1 MNLFVAFSALL
12 AVAAAAPKADPYYL
26 LHPYLLSPHAK
37 TADLVTHPNGA
48 VVPSDTVSVQAA
60 RAGHLATKALG
71 WPYVHYLGKREAEAE
86 PEADA
91 DPYYLYGGYGY
102 HPAIT
107 SIGAFTTYT
116 NGAVVPTNTPA
127 VAAATASHLQAK
139 AADYAAHGYGYGLLY
154 GRKKREAESNP
165 EADPYY
171 YYGLYGHHPW
181 VTSVGGLTTYSNG
194 AVVPTDPANQAAT
207 AAHLASKGLHWL
219 GKRDA
224 EADADP
230 YYFYGLYGGYYPH
243 VTSAAVGGLTTYS
256 NGAVVP
262 TDPANQAATAAHL
275 AYKGAHYGY
284 GYPYFGYGYWG

>member
-1 MNLFVAFSALL
+1 
-12 AVAAAAPKADPYYL
+12 
-26 LHPYLLSPHAK
+26 
-37 TADLVTHPNGA
+37 
-48 VVPSDTVSVQAA
+48 
-60 RAGHLATKALG
+60 LATKALG
-71 WPYVHYLGKREAEAE
+71 WPYVHPLGKREAEAE

-127 VAAATASHLQAK
+127 VAAATASHLHTK
-139 AADYAAHGYGYGLLY
+139 AATLAARGYGYGLLY

-181 VTSVGGLTTYSNG
+181 VTSVGALTTYSNG
-194 AVVPTDPANQAAT
+194 AVVPTDPNLQAAT
-207 AAHLASKGLHWL
+207 AAHLATKGLRVL

-230 YYFYGLYGGYYPH
+230 YYFYGLYGGHYPH
-243 VTSAAVGGLTTYS
+243 VTSVGGLTTYS

-275 AYKGAHYGY
+275 AHKSLA
-284 GYPYFGYGYWG
+284 YPYFGYGYWG

>member
-1 MNLFVAFSALL
+1 M
-12 AVAAAAPKADPYYL
+12 DPYYL
-26 LHPYLLSPHAK
+26 PHPYLLSPHAK

-71 WPYVHYLGKREAEAE
+71 WPYVHYLGKREA
-86 PEADA
+86 DA

-102 HPAIT
+102 PPAIT

-127 VAAATASHLQAK
+127 VAAATASYLQAK

-154 GRKKREAESNP
+154 GRKKREAEYNP

-207 AAHLASKGLHWL
+207 AAHLA
-219 GKRDA
+219 
-224 EADADP
+224 
-230 YYFYGLYGGYYPH
+230 
-243 VTSAAVGGLTTYS
+243 
-256 NGAVVP
+256 
-262 TDPANQAATAAHL
+262 
-275 AYKGAHYGY
+275 YKGAHYGY

>member
-171 YYGLYGHHPW
+171 YYGLYGHYPW
-181 VTSVGGLTTYSNG
+181 ATSVGALTTYSNG